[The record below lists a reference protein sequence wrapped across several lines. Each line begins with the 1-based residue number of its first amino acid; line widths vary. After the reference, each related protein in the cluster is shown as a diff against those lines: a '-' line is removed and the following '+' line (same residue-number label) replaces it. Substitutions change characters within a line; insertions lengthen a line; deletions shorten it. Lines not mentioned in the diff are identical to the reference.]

1 MDPIEIHEERV
12 AAANASAPVTPAAPV
27 TATPAAAAPAAA
39 APVAAVPV
47 AAAPVAAAPATG
59 VYSSRTAV
67 YPTGWRAAQLV
78 WLIVGVVDIILLLDF
93 AFRAGGANNTGFAH
107 YIYRIGGALAAPF
120 NGIFTTSSTYAG
132 TYFSWGDLLA
142 IAVYTVAAWIVV
154 KLVRIIASSETSS
167 AARV

>member
-12 AAANASAPVTPAAPV
+12 AAANAPVAP
-27 TATPAAAAPAAA
+27 ATPATPVAQG
-39 APVAAVPV
+39 PVAATPV
-47 AAAPVAAAPATG
+47 AAAPVAAAPVAAAPVAG

-67 YPTGWRAAQLV
+67 YPTGWRVAQLV

-107 YIYRIGGALAAPF
+107 YIYRLGGALAAPF
-120 NGIFTTSSTYAG
+120 NGIFTTSSTYG
-132 TYFSWGDLLA
+132 GSYFSWGDLLA

-154 KLVRIIASSETSS
+154 KLVRIIASSGTSS
-167 AARV
+167 TARV